1 MDSTTYYEIWNRI
14 ERAAFMPKPKEAKT
28 WLTALNSFFNKTV
41 GKPNL
46 KWNGDDKKKGIF
58 NDSMNYDSMNLVCQ
72 YKINK
77 DLSGFSFKISLL
89 NQTVCFEYKDREL
102 CEFDYL
108 IEHCDNRAQNI
119 NNQDLAEVIKQKIVH
134 PAIHLHLTKDDELHE
149 IRLGVATKNPFV
161 FLYQFAF
168 QMIAE
173 KDGENTRIQRYNN
186 SPRKQQEINRLA
198 DLIGEEIENGRI
210 SPGKLLAG

>member
-1 MDSTTYYEIWNRI
+1 MDSTTYYEIWNRV
-14 ERAAFMPKPKEAKT
+14 ERAAFMPEPKKVKR
-28 WLTALNSFFNKTV
+28 WLTNLNSYFNKTV
-41 GKPNL
+41 GKQNL
-46 KWNGDDKKKGIF
+46 SWLKSKNGKI
-58 NDSMNYDSMNLVCQ
+58 NYTLNYDSMNLVCQ
-72 YKINK
+72 YEIKE
-77 DLSGFSFKISLL
+77 DLSEFSFKITLL
-89 NQTVCFEYKDREL
+89 ERTVCFDYSNREF

-108 IEHCDNRAQNI
+108 YKHYDKKAKNI
-119 NNQDLAEVIKQKIVH
+119 NKEDLVEVLKQKIAH
-134 PAIHLHLTKDDELHE
+134 PSIHLHLTDDKFLHE

-173 KDGENTRIQRYNN
+173 NKKESISPERYEKSPLKKDEL
-186 SPRKQQEINRLA
+186 NRLA

>member
-1 MDSTTYYEIWNRI
+1 MDSKTYYKIWNRI

-46 KWNGDDKKKGIF
+46 KWTGDDKKKGVF
-58 NDSMNYDSMNLVCQ
+58 NFSMHYDSMNLVCQ

-89 NQTVCFEYKDREL
+89 NQTVRFEYKDREL

-119 NNQDLAEVIKQKIVH
+119 NNQDLTEVIKQKIVH

-173 KDGENTRIQRYNN
+173 KDGKNTRIQRYNN

>member
-1 MDSTTYYEIWNRI
+1 MDSKTYYEIWNRV
-14 ERAAFMPKPKEAKT
+14 ERAAFMPEPKEVKK
-28 WLTALNSFFNKTV
+28 WLSSLNSFFNKTT

-46 KWNGDDKKKGIF
+46 KWNGYNKKKCIF
-58 NDSMNYDSMNLVCQ
+58 NDSMNYDSMNLVCR

-77 DLSGFSFKISLL
+77 DLSGFSFKITLL
-89 NQTVCFEYKDREL
+89 EQTVSFEYSNREF

-108 IEHCDNRAQNI
+108 TGHCDKRAENI
-119 NNQDLAEVIKQKIVH
+119 DKDNLVEVLKQKIAH
-134 PAIHLHLTKDDELHE
+134 PAIHLHLTDDDSLHE
-149 IRLGVATKNPFV
+149 IRLGVATRNPFV
-161 FLYQFAF
+161 FLYQFVF

-173 KDGENTRIQRYNN
+173 KKNESTRLERYDN
-186 SPRKQQEINRLA
+186 SPLKEIELNRLA

>member
-1 MDSTTYYEIWNRI
+1 MDSKTYYEIWNRI
-14 ERAAFMPKPKEAKT
+14 ERAAFMPEPKKVKK

-46 KWNGDDKKKGIF
+46 SWPKSEKGKI
-58 NDSMNYDSMNLVCQ
+58 NYTLNCDSMNLECES
-72 YKINK
+72 KINK
-77 DLSGFSFKISLL
+77 DLSGFSFKITLL
-89 NQTVCFEYKDREL
+89 EQAVSFDYSNRDF

-108 IEHCDNRAQNI
+108 AEHCDKRAEKI
-119 NNQDLAEVIKQKIVH
+119 NKEDLVEALKQKIAH
-134 PAIHLHLTKDDELHE
+134 PAIHLHLTDDKALHE

-161 FLYQFAF
+161 FLYQFVF

-173 KDGENTRIQRYNN
+173 KKNEGATPGRYAN
-186 SPRKQQEINRLA
+186 SPLKEIELNRLA

-210 SPGKLLAG
+210 SPGKLLGIS

>member
-1 MDSTTYYEIWNRI
+1 MDSKTYYEIWNRV
-14 ERAAFMPKPKEAKT
+14 ERAAFIPDKKNVVK
-28 WLTALNSFFNKTV
+28 WLTAYNSFFNRIA

-46 KWNGDDKKKGIF
+46 KWLEKKNGKF
-58 NDSMNYDSMNLVCQ
+58 RHSLNYEPLNLQ
-72 YKINK
+72 WEYEISK
-77 DLSGFSFKISLL
+77 DFSGFSFRISHMDQTLL
-89 NQTVCFEYKDREL
+89 FEYSNREY

-108 IEHCDNRAQNI
+108 SEHCDNRTKNI
-119 NNQDLAEVIKQKIVH
+119 NNQDLTEVIRQKIVH

-149 IRLGVATKNPFV
+149 IRLGIATKNPFV

-173 KDGENTRIQRYNN
+173 KDGEDTRIRRYNK

-198 DLIGEEIENGRI
+198 DLIEKEIENGRI

>member
-1 MDSTTYYEIWNRI
+1 
-14 ERAAFMPKPKEAKT
+14 
-28 WLTALNSFFNKTV
+28 
-41 GKPNL
+41 
-46 KWNGDDKKKGIF
+46 
-58 NDSMNYDSMNLVCQ
+58 MNYDSMNLVCQ

-89 NQTVCFEYKDREL
+89 EQTVSFEYSNREF

-108 IEHCDNRAQNI
+108 HKHYDKKVKNI
-119 NNQDLAEVIKQKIVH
+119 NREDLVDVLKQKIVH
-134 PAIHLHLTKDDELHE
+134 PAIHLHLTDDESLHE

-173 KDGENTRIQRYNN
+173 NKKEGIRPARYEKSQLKKDEL
-186 SPRKQQEINRLA
+186 NRLA
-198 DLIGEEIENGRI
+198 DLIGEEIDNGRI

>member
-77 DLSGFSFKISLL
+77 DLSGFSFKITLL
-89 NQTVCFEYKDREL
+89 EQTVSFEYSNREF

-108 IEHCDNRAQNI
+108 HKHYDKKAKII
-119 NNQDLAEVIKQKIVH
+119 NKEDLVEVLKQKIVH
-134 PAIHLHLTKDDELHE
+134 PAIHLHLTDDDFHHE

-173 KDGENTRIQRYNN
+173 NKKEGIRPERYEKSQLKKDEL
-186 SPRKQQEINRLA
+186 NRLA
-198 DLIGEEIENGRI
+198 DLIGEEIDNGRI

>member
-1 MDSTTYYEIWNRI
+1 MNSKTYYEIWNRV

-46 KWNGDDKKKGIF
+46 KWNGDDKKKGVF

-77 DLSGFSFKISLL
+77 DLSGFSFKITLL
-89 NQTVCFEYKDREL
+89 KQTVSFEYSNRGF

-108 IEHCDNRAQNI
+108 TEHCDKRAENI
-119 NNQDLAEVIKQKIVH
+119 NKEDLVEALKQKIAH
-134 PAIHLHLTKDDELHE
+134 PAIHLHLTDDKALHE
-149 IRLGVATKNPFV
+149 IRLGVAT
-161 FLYQFAF
+161 
-168 QMIAE
+168 
-173 KDGENTRIQRYNN
+173 
-186 SPRKQQEINRLA
+186 
-198 DLIGEEIENGRI
+198 
-210 SPGKLLAG
+210 

>member
-1 MDSTTYYEIWNRI
+1 MDSKTYYEIWNRV
-14 ERAAFMPKPKEAKT
+14 ERAAFIPEPKKVKG
-28 WLTALNSFFNKTV
+28 WLTNLNSFFNKIV

-46 KWNGDDKKKGIF
+46 SWPKSKNGKI
-58 NDSMNYDSMNLVCQ
+58 NYTLNYDSMNLVCQ
-72 YKINK
+72 YEINE
-77 DLSGFSFKISLL
+77 DLSGFSFKITLL
-89 NQTVCFEYKDREL
+89 EQTVSFEYKDREL

-119 NNQDLAEVIKQKIVH
+119 NNQDLTEVIKQKIVH

-173 KDGENTRIQRYNN
+173 KDGENTRIRRYGN
-186 SPRKQQEINRLA
+186 SPKKQQEISRLA
-198 DLIGEEIENGRI
+198 DLIGEEIDNGRI
-210 SPGKLLAG
+210 SSGKLLVG

>member
-1 MDSTTYYEIWNRI
+1 MDSKTYYEIWNRI
-14 ERAAFMPKPKEAKT
+14 ERAAFMPEPKNVKR
-28 WLTALNSFFNKTV
+28 WLTNLNSFFNKIV
-41 GKPNL
+41 GKQNL
-46 KWNGDDKKKGIF
+46 SWLKSESGKIIYTL
-58 NDSMNYDSMNLVCQ
+58 NYDSMNLVCL
-72 YKINK
+72 YEINQ
-77 DLSGFSFKISLL
+77 DLSGFSFAITLL
-89 NQTVCFEYKDREL
+89 EQTVSFEYSNREL

-108 IEHCDNRAQNI
+108 IEHCDNRTLNI
-119 NNQDLAEVIKQKIVH
+119 NNQDLAEVIKQKIGH

-173 KDGENTRIQRYNN
+173 KDGEDTRIRRYNN

>member
-1 MDSTTYYEIWNRI
+1 MDSTTYYEIWNRV
-14 ERAAFMPKPKEAKT
+14 ERAAFMPEPKKVKG
-28 WLTALNSFFNKTV
+28 WLTNLNFFFNKIV

-46 KWNGDDKKKGIF
+46 SWLKSENGKI
-58 NDSMNYDSMNLVCQ
+58 NYTLNYDSMNLECK
-72 YKINK
+72 YEINE
-77 DLSGFSFKISLL
+77 DLSGFSFKITLL
-89 NQTVCFEYKDREL
+89 EQEVSFDYNNREF

-108 IEHCDNRAQNI
+108 TEHCDKRAENI
-119 NNQDLAEVIKQKIVH
+119 NKEDLVEALKQKIAH

-161 FLYQFAF
+161 FLYQFTF
-168 QMIAE
+168 QIIAE
-173 KDGENTRIQRYNN
+173 TDGKNTQFRRYNN

-210 SPGKLLAG
+210 STGKLLAG